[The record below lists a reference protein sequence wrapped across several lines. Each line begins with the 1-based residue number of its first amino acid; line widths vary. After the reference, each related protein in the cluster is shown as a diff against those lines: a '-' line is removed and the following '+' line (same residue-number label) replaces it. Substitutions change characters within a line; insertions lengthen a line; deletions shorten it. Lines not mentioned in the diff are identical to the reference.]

1 MAAIVDS
8 SLAYALRF
16 KHGAKL
22 REYRVFSSNEW
33 LQLYSAPASKRLH
46 TLVTRSLQ
54 LGCKRPSENTL
65 TIFWSTVTA
74 ARMLWEHDQ
83 THFDDAKYVDLR
95 FAVVGGDVKR
105 PITALRALPH
115 VSYLKPELETL
126 LALVQNALVLQ
137 QEINEDT
144 ELTTFLTELV
154 DQVVCLRYR

>member
-1 MAAIVDS
+1 MAAFH
-8 SLAYALRF
+8 LAL
-16 KHGAKL
+16 AKFWYKMIKQERL
-22 REYRVFSSNEW
+22 LIHQDLETNDAFAASREGSRSVLECLGLKASTKVF
-33 LQLYSAPASKRLH
+33 
-46 TLVTRSLQ
+46 V
-54 LGCKRPSENTL
+54 
-65 TIFWSTVTA
+65 IFWSTVTA

-137 QEINEDT
+137 REINEDT
-144 ELTTFLTELV
+144 ELTTFLTALV
-154 DQVVCLRYR
+154 DQVSDLLSVLEIYR